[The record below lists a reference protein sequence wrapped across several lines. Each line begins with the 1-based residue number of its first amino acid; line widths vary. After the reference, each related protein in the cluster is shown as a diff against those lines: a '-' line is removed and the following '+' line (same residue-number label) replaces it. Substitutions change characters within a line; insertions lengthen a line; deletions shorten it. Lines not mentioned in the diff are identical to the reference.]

1 MYGMIHRGVREMV
14 ISDFGEAAWDEA
26 ASSIGVDL
34 EHLVSMATYSDDI
47 TIAIL
52 QRVSILYGISFD
64 QLIRKFGQFWIVFVQ
79 RNAYGAMMDFVGS
92 DLVTFINNLNR
103 MHQAVQSAM
112 PDADLP
118 IFRLVSDQP
127 MEMIVEY
134 TSSRFGLEAFVV
146 GLLEGLLKRFDQGG
160 AVNYTTS
167 NGGPIIFTI
176 TKF

>member
-14 ISDFGEAAWDEA
+14 IADFGEAAWED
-26 ASSIGVDL
+26 ASASIGVGL
-34 EHLVSMATYSDDI
+34 EHLVSMALYSDDI

-52 QRVSILYGISFD
+52 QRASILYDISFD
-64 QLIRKFGQFWIVFVQ
+64 QLLRKFGQFWIVFVQ

-118 IFRLVSDQP
+118 TFKLVSDQP

-134 TSSRFGLEAFVV
+134 TSSRSGLEAFVV
-146 GLLEGLLKRFDQGG
+146 GLLEGLLMRFGQDG
-160 AVNYTTS
+160 AVNFAIS
-167 NGGPIIFTI
+167 KGGPTIFTI